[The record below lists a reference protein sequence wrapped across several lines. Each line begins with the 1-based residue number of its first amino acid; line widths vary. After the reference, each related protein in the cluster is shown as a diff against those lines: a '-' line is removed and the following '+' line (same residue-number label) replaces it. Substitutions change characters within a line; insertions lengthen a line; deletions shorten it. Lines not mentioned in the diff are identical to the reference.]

1 MGKSL
6 YFRKTFFC
14 GDYDIDRHLSNIIKF
29 VRTPPPPFFTYREVD
44 QFEFLTFM
52 LASMQKVE
60 PEMMMD
66 LKDLFER
73 LDVNGSGT
81 VQKEDLVLA
90 AKKRRD
96 PWNLR
101 NAKK

>member
-1 MGKSL
+1 MIRIL
-6 YFRKTFFC
+6 L
-14 GDYDIDRHLSNIIKF
+14 LSA
-29 VRTPPPPFFTYREVD
+29 YREVD

>member
-1 MGKSL
+1 MLSVCIDYL
-6 YFRKTFFC
+6 TFYPDSSTIHISF
-14 GDYDIDRHLSNIIKF
+14 YLLS
-29 VRTPPPPFFTYREVD
+29 REVD

-52 LASMQKVE
+52 LGSMQKVE

-81 VQKEDLVLA
+81 IQKEDLVLMA
-90 AKKRRD
+90 QKKRD

-101 NAKK
+101 KKK